1 MSSFNS
7 NLQVLCI
14 PRVCINVSECRIRK
28 IFDDLDMGILER
40 IDIINKQ
47 NNKGEKFNCVF
58 VHFKEWND
66 TENAYIARGR
76 LLNGEKIKIIYDD
89 PFLSDD
95 TPPILDVDCGSVGL
109 WRISAYRES
118 ERKKSAHPKRYS
130 HEDRL
135 VNNDSL

>member
-1 MSSFNS
+1 MNS

-14 PRVCINVSECRIRK
+14 PRVCINISESRIRK
-28 IFDDLDMGILER
+28 IFDGLDMGILER

-58 VHFKEWND
+58 LHFKEWND
-66 TENAYIARGR
+66 SENAYIARRR

-95 TPPILDVDCGSVGL
+95 TSHILDVECGRVGL

-118 ERKKSAHPKRYS
+118 ERKKTAHPKRNS
-130 HEDRL
+130 LEDIV
-135 VNNDSL
+135 VNNDY